1 MCYDSG
7 TNGCLTTGFIF
18 YDGSNYA
25 SSTDMLT
32 INYDH
37 DSDAD
42 GKGCDSVVGSG
53 GDFSVNGMVT
63 ESGAAGVCTTS
74 GIVYLAD
81 STNYFTASCSNGV
94 ANNVIV
100 L

>member
-1 MCYDSG
+1 MLVTRKPATVIFSQDGMCYDSG

-53 GDFSVNGMVT
+53 GDFQLMVW
-63 ESGAAGVCTTS
+63 
-74 GIVYLAD
+74 
-81 STNYFTASCSNGV
+81 
-94 ANNVIV
+94 
-100 L
+100 